1 VEKVRKVNPEGK
13 KQQNIYTKGMNV
25 KKEVKNIA
33 EDSMGHDNTHRQLK
47 EELSK
52 DKVQTMKEG

>member
-1 VEKVRKVNPEGK
+1 MLKEAK
-13 KQQNIYTKGMNV
+13 K
-25 KKEVKNIA
+25 IA

-52 DKVQTMKEG
+52 DSTDQEGRIKRRNGTWSADKGDKYR